1 MMHPVPP
8 LKLVA
13 EQFVNEVDAL
23 TGNLRAELGG
33 KQSERLETFR
43 RKFVNF
49 ELGELGSSAEH
60 CLKDMRLQA
69 EKEKL
74 MSAIGLYNNR
84 KWYMQLLSTIKQSD
98 SLEQRDLLK
107 TVRDLIESGAGW
119 DKSTVPQYPKP

>member
-1 MMHPVPP
+1 
-8 LKLVA
+8 
-13 EQFVNEVDAL
+13 
-23 TGNLRAELGG
+23 
-33 KQSERLETFR
+33 
-43 RKFVNF
+43 
-49 ELGELGSSAEH
+49 
-60 CLKDMRLQA
+60 
-69 EKEKL
+69 